1 MLEKALVTSPTVTLS
16 ILRRWLRAFTTWGD
30 IMQGL
35 ESGALVDSCNTV
47 AGPPDDVS
55 IAVFPATPIEDPP
68 GPVDDVLPVSPPVK
82 PPAPPDNVLPAAP
95 PDNVLP
101 AAPPV
106 EPPAAPD
113 AVLPAAPSV
122 ENPAAPDNVLPA
134 APPVAVLPAVPPVET
149 PEAPDNVLSDATP
162 VKPFVL
168 PGEPFPPVEPSVAPD
183 NVLPVNPP
191 VAELPTLPASPADV
205 LPASASVPVAAPT
218 VVSDEAPESD
228 PVCCGGVVFP
238 EASTRVELEVESEQL
253 IVNEDCWDSN
263 SVVAADNSWTWY
275 ECTSFK

>member
-1 MLEKALVTSPTVTLS
+1 
-16 ILRRWLRAFTTWGD
+16 
-30 IMQGL
+30 MQRG
-35 ESGALVDSCNTV
+35 
-47 AGPPDDVS
+47 
-55 IAVFPATPIEDPP
+55 I
-68 GPVDDVLPVSPPVK
+68 DDVLP
-82 PPAPPDNVLPAAP
+82 AA
-95 PDNVLP
+95 
-101 AAPPV
+101 APV
-106 EPPAAPD
+106 EPPAP
-113 AVLPAAPSV
+113 
-122 ENPAAPDNVLPA
+122 PDNVLPA

-191 VAELPTLPASPADV
+191 VAELPTLPASTADV
-205 LPASASVPVAAPT
+205 PMIVLSVAAPT